1 MDFIRKGKQN
11 RYLWMDG
18 RLELEDQ
25 GRRGKRKKREK
36 IQEEM
41 AKIKGHISGSM
52 ET

>member
-1 MDFIRKGKQN
+1 MNG
-11 RYLWMDG
+11 G
-18 RLELEDQ
+18 LELEDQ
-25 GRRGKRKKREK
+25 GRRGKRKRRKK